1 MTDLEQR
8 LRAALD
14 AAAPDGVDP
23 SGLADR
29 AKVQARRT
37 RRRTVAGVTATLMV
51 VVALGL
57 GASWA
62 ARDQVTT
69 MPQAPPSSVGGE
81 PGTLCTQD
89 AGAYRGLVEPLGED
103 RVLAVLCPADPRAA
117 AWSGLPASPMVLE
130 GDSLNLFIPDLGGPP
145 AERCTT
151 PTQFADFRVV
161 MQHRDGSL
169 EEVSDDGRCDGRF
182 VVQSFY
188 SAYAEQR
195 LSRPDATTEAV
206 AQQCSPLTGWN
217 DTVVPAR
224 VPDRVDVR
232 GVVTC
237 IHSPWAPVDV
247 ADVPHY
253 RPVTATSVPA
263 DGVAPM
269 LDGLNRANVTVGSLD
284 DCPWR
289 GAVVTVRISVD
300 DGTSQDVVLQCDTLS
315 SPIDT
320 VRWLA
325 VDRQAEAA
333 VLGAIA
339 RAQGR

>member
-1 MTDLEQR
+1 MIAERWDEASVNRSDKSRFFYWL
-8 LRAALD
+8 L
-14 AAAPDGVDP
+14 G
-23 SGLADR
+23 
-29 AKVQARRT
+29 ARR
-37 RRRTVAGVTATLMV
+37 
-51 VVALGL
+51 
-57 GASWA
+57 S
-62 ARDQVTT
+62 
-69 MPQAPPSSVGGE
+69 
-81 PGTLCTQD
+81 
-89 AGAYRGLVEPLGED
+89 
-103 RVLAVLCPADPRAA
+103 
-117 AWSGLPASPMVLE
+117 
-130 GDSLNLFIPDLGGPP
+130 
-145 AERCTT
+145 
-151 PTQFADFRVV
+151 
-161 MQHRDGSL
+161 
-169 EEVSDDGRCDGRF
+169 
-182 VVQSFY
+182 
-188 SAYAEQR
+188 
-195 LSRPDATTEAV
+195 
-206 AQQCSPLTGWN
+206 
-217 DTVVPAR
+217 
-224 VPDRVDVR
+224 